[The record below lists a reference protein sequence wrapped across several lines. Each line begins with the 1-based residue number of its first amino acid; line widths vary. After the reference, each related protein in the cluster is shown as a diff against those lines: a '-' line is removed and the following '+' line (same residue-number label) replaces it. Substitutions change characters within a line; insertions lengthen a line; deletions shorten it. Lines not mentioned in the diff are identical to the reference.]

1 LPCRDDSQENNKP
14 LETTMANIKK
24 LAITTTGVA
33 LSFTAMEANPA
44 NAAIITVD
52 FTITDLTQ
60 IAAYGGPPLLIEQPL
75 SGFYSFDD
83 ESTPIT
89 VPPESI
95 NLSLFPLT
103 DFSFNF
109 LGREFSLADVS
120 GYGGTATSLFIDGS
134 IVESDT
140 VETNFSIFAIPRPD
154 FAEPRFSGV
163 AIREPFVY
171 FVEGTPQLSQRT
183 SPTPVPE
190 PATLGG
196 LCALGLSSV
205 FLKKKVASRRTNN

>member
-1 LPCRDDSQENNKP
+1 MKLN
-14 LETTMANIKK
+14 KK
-24 LAITTTGVA
+24 LAFTTAGVA
-33 LSFTAMEANPA
+33 LGFTAIKANPA
-44 NAAIITVD
+44 QAAVIKVD
-52 FTITDLTQ
+52 FTITDVTQ
-60 IAAYGGPPLLIEQPL
+60 TAAYGGPPLLIEQPL

-83 ESTPIT
+83 QSTPVI

-109 LGREFSLADVS
+109 LGRQFSLEDIS
-120 GYGGTATSLFIDGS
+120 GYGGTATSLFIGGS

-140 VETNFSIFAIPRPD
+140 IETNFSIFAIPGPD
-154 FAEPRFSGV
+154 FAEPRFDGF
-163 AIREPFVY
+163 AKRGPFLY
-171 FVEGTPQLSQRT
+171 SVEGRPQLSQRT

-196 LCALGLSSV
+196 LFALGLSSV
-205 FLKKKVASRRTNN
+205 FLKKKVASKRSNN

>member
-1 LPCRDDSQENNKP
+1 
-14 LETTMANIKK
+14 MANVSKK
-24 LAITTTGVA
+24 LAVTTAGVA
-33 LSFTAMEANPA
+33 LSCVAMEANPPQ
-44 NAAIITVD
+44 AAVITVD
-52 FTITDLTQ
+52 FTITDVTQ
-60 IAAYGGPPLLIEQPL
+60 TAAYGGPPLLIEQPL

-83 ESTPIT
+83 ESTPVR

-109 LGREFSLADVS
+109 LGRQFSLADIS

-140 VETNFSIFAIPRPD
+140 VETNFSIFAIPGPD

-163 AIREPFVY
+163 AIRDPFVY
-171 FVEGTPQLSQRT
+171 SVEGRPQLSQRT

-196 LCALGLSSV
+196 LCALGLSSI
-205 FLKKKVASRRTNN
+205 FLKKKGGSKCNNN

>member
-1 LPCRDDSQENNKP
+1 
-14 LETTMANIKK
+14 MANVSKK
-24 LAITTTGVA
+24 LAVTTAGVA
-33 LSFTAMEANPA
+33 LSCVAMEANPA
-44 NAAIITVD
+44 QAAVITVD
-52 FTITDLTQ
+52 FTITDVTQ
-60 IAAYGGPPLLIEQPL
+60 TAAYGGPPLLIEQPL

-83 ESTPIT
+83 QSTPVI

-109 LGREFSLADVS
+109 LGRQFSLADIS
-120 GYGGTATSLFIDGS
+120 GYGGTATSLFIGGS

-154 FAEPRFSGV
+154 FAEPSFSGV

-196 LCALGLSSV
+196 LCALGFSSV

>member
-1 LPCRDDSQENNKP
+1 
-14 LETTMANIKK
+14 MANVSKK
-24 LAITTTGVA
+24 LAVTTAGVA
-33 LSFTAMEANPA
+33 LSCVAMEANPA
-44 NAAIITVD
+44 QAAVITVD
-52 FTITDLTQ
+52 FTITDVTQ
-60 IAAYGGPPLLIEQPL
+60 TAAYGGPPLLIEQPL

-83 ESTPIT
+83 QSTPVI

-109 LGREFSLADVS
+109 LGRQFSLADIS
-120 GYGGTATSLFIDGS
+120 GYGGTATSLFIGGS

-154 FAEPRFSGV
+154 FAEPSFSGV